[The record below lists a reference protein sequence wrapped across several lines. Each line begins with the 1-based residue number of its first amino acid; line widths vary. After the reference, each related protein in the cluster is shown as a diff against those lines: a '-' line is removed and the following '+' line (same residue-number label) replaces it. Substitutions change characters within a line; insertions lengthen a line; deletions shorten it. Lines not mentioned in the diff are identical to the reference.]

1 MFNYL
6 KGKEVTILGHD
17 NIDVDSCISGI
28 LLSKLLTF
36 KNIENKFVILDKQIS
51 KDTYDCL
58 LKLGYDLN
66 NFKSDLISN
75 YVFLVDHHI
84 TVHSDNVVGCIDHHP
99 TIQELNYNLYLNTKS
114 SSCAKL
120 IYDLMVK
127 EQYPITKED
136 VLLTIYSIFMDTC
149 SMTSSK
155 LVSSDKDWA
164 IAKIN
169 EFGFNYSEIETDGFC
184 LTDLNDD
191 IDTLSING
199 MKTYCYNNKTVKSSY
214 IQVNQFKSN
223 KFRLIIKHLQ
233 NKVINSDTYL
243 WVFLIIDF
251 KENETYECKIYK
263 DKIMD
268 TWHEG
273 ILSRGSDIMPRI
285 EKEISE

>member
-6 KGKEVTILGHD
+6 KGKEITILGHD

-36 KNIENKFVILDKQIS
+36 KNIKNKFIILDDKIS

-84 TVHSDNVVGCIDHHP
+84 TVHSDNIVGCIDHHP
-99 TIQELNYNLYLNTKS
+99 TIQELNYDFYLNTKS

-127 EQYPITKED
+127 EQYPLAKED
-136 VLLTIYSIFMDTC
+136 ILLTVYSIFMDTC

-155 LVSSDKDWA
+155 LVLSDKDWA

-169 EFGFNYSEIETDGFC
+169 EFGFNYSEIEADGFC

-191 IDTLSING
+191 IKNISTNG
-199 MKTYCYNNKTVKSSY
+199 TKTYCYNNKTVKSSY
-214 IQVNQFKSN
+214 IQVNSDCTKLEDIFNYLSN
-223 KFRLIIKHLQ
+223 IVKNNEI
-233 NKVINSDTYL
+233 YL

-251 KENETYECKIYK
+251 KNNKTYEYRIYEHKIIEEIH
-263 DKIMD
+263 D
-268 TWHEG
+268 G
-273 ILSRGSDIMPRI
+273 ILSRGSDIMPKI
-285 EKEISE
+285 EKEICN